1 MSAALKTNELL
12 RKIKDHI
19 QKGTYV
25 VSAHA
30 LQRQNQRLVTL
41 EDVLYVL
48 KTGVREDSK
57 DLFDVK
63 NQAWK
68 YAIRGHTT
76 DEITLRVIISFEDEM
91 IIITVMRI
99 K

>member
-1 MSAALKTNELL
+1 
-12 RKIKDHI
+12 
-19 QKGTYV
+19 

-30 LQRQNQRLVTL
+30 LQRQNERLVSL

-48 KTGVREDSK
+48 KTGVREEKK

-63 NQAWK
+63 RQMWK
-68 YAIRGHTT
+68 YAIYGKTK
-76 DEITLRVIISFEDEM
+76 DEIKLRVIISFEEEM
-91 IIITVMRI
+91 ILITVMRV